1 MNKKTCGLYNSSI
14 KNIVKEN
21 KSLENSQKNFQAA
34 EVKVPFLKK

>member
-1 MNKKTCGLYNSSI
+1 MCGFYNSSI

-21 KSLENSQKNFQAA
+21 ESLNSQKNFQSA